1 MVSSL
6 QRADWIRLLIA
17 PRVPCGSTRY
27 CRAAVVSVLRGLS
40 SRLLQAAAAAD
51 EDSGEDSDSPMD
63 KKDANT
69 ASAPSIK
76 PIFQIELL
84 FEDNALCFQPS
95 EADHIELLTQVRG
108 PHRAREWS
116 QY

>member
-1 MVSSL
+1 MCC
-6 QRADWIRLLIA
+6 A
-17 PRVPCGSTRY
+17 GGH
-27 CRAAVVSVLRGLS
+27 GLS

-63 KKDANT
+63 KKDANM

-95 EADHIELLTQVRG
+95 EADHIELLTQVRPPG
-108 PHRAREWS
+108 PTVPARNTREWS
-116 QY
+116 HY

>member
-1 MVSSL
+1 M
-6 QRADWIRLLIA
+6 
-17 PRVPCGSTRY
+17 
-27 CRAAVVSVLRGLS
+27 S

-84 FEDNALCFQPS
+84 FEDNALCFHPS
-95 EADHIELLTQVRG
+95 EADHVELLTQVRPSAG
-108 PHRAREWS
+108 RGARTEYREWS
-116 QY
+116 QYS